1 MPCISSHSQFPGR
14 RNFTLCS
21 GKNFGFAQNKL
32 IMRKYFFS
40 FLFLLLSSCSSDLKS
55 DKSSQPFSPQ
65 LASKSFYQKKKSDLV
80 KEQKTETGTDAGVNA
95 GVGVSANVSASS
107 NADVGTSTDVSAGL
121 NTDVDISTNAGADTD
136 TGKRKLGEVHSV
148 TAQQEEINPDADS
161 SLSADNIAQKPADKA
176 IQEQANFDV
185 EDNLIQEEI
194 CEGFSKTDWINQGLS
209 IKQSIQHF
217 ATKQMESLLG
227 INKVFPSPQ
236 DKEDSIRCFVN
247 TAFSLN
253 NIFKIVTD
261 HWWQNVQ
268 VSLQA
273 PHKETLMGFIEH
285 YFTAWIGYGLLLPIK
300 SIPSGRI
307 HFVMEEP
314 HLLKDKQYKVV
325 INFNVMNL
333 YSAEIAWIV
342 DAQSFPNELVFL
354 DIFVE
359 GVSIL
364 YLLRNQMDYLFQ
376 KRNGDM
382 NEIVFDLQKK
392 MDDSSFA
399 HL

>member
-1 MPCISSHSQFPGR
+1 
-14 RNFTLCS
+14 
-21 GKNFGFAQNKL
+21 
-32 IMRKYFFS
+32 MRKYFFS
-40 FLFLLLSSCSSDLKS
+40 FLFLLLSSCSFDLKS

-65 LASKSFYQKKKSDLV
+65 PASKSFYQNKKSDLV
-80 KEQKTETGTDAGVNA
+80 KEQKTEMSTDA

-107 NADVGTSTDVSAGL
+107 NADVGASTDVSAGS
-121 NTDVDISTNAGADTD
+121 NTDVDISTNVGANTG

-161 SLSADNIAQKPADKA
+161 SLSADNITQKSADKT

-185 EDNLIQEEI
+185 EDNLIQKEI

-227 INKVFPSPQ
+227 INKVFPFPQ

-253 NIFKIVTD
+253 NIFKIATD

-268 VSLQA
+268 MSLQA

-300 SIPSGRI
+300 SIPSDRI

-342 DAQSFPNELVFL
+342 AAQSFPNELVFL